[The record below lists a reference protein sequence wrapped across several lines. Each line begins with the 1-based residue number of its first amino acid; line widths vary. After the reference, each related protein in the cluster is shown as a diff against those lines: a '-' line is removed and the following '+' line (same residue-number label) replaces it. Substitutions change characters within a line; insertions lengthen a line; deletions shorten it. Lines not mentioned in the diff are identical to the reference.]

1 MSKEGNKYFSMQMDF
16 VSVWERIKK
25 STDIKNITQLAA
37 VIGKTQP
44 TVSAKQ
50 GQKKEFPIEWAY
62 LVSEKYGLS
71 LNWVLKG
78 EEPVRAG
85 AAREPKNSYVLL
97 IDEWVSEMRG
107 EDPRREEWFKCNFE
121 DAFPSFKSWMQR
133 KNAANQH
140 RRIPETVA

>member
-1 MSKEGNKYFSMQMDF
+1 MEIWGRVQQK
-16 VSVWERIKK
+16 
-25 STDIKNITQLAA
+25 TDIKSLSNLAKLIGITQ
-37 VIGKTQP
+37 P
-44 TVSAKQ
+44 SVSERKR
-50 GQKKEFPIEWAY
+50 KNEFPLEWAY
-62 LVSEKYGLS
+62 IIAQKYRLS
-71 LNWVLKG
+71 MDWLLTG
-78 EEPVRAG
+78 EESVRAG

-133 KNAANQH
+133 KSAANQH

>member
-1 MSKEGNKYFSMQMDF
+1 MEMDF
-16 VSVWERIKK
+16 ISVWERIKK
-25 STDIKNITQLAA
+25 STGIKNITQLAA

-71 LNWVLKG
+71 LNWILKG
-78 EEPVRAG
+78 EEPIRAG
-85 AAREPKNSYVLL
+85 AAKEPKNGYVLL
-97 IDEWVSEMRG
+97 IDEWLDEMKR

-121 DAFPSFKSWMQR
+121 DSFPSFKSWAQR
-133 KNAANQH
+133 KNAADQ
-140 RRIPETVA
+140 RGRLVEAVA